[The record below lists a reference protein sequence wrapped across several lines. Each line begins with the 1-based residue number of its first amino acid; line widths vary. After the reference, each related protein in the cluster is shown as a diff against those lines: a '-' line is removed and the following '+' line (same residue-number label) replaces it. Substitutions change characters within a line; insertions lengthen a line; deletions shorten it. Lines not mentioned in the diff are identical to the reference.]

1 MNYGSETAN
10 AYDSAPVPAKQS
22 PAAAAMD
29 GLDHELNALHQAID
43 VLEKR
48 IEPMLA
54 PPGPEA
60 AGETRPKD
68 GAASPHVSQ
77 LFNFLAGFRAA
88 RQKVERL
95 TRRTEF

>member
-1 MNYGSETAN
+1 VGYGNPATT
-10 AYDSAPVPAKQS
+10 YDSAPVSVQQS

-29 GLDHELNALHQAID
+29 GLEHELNTLHQAID
-43 VLEKR
+43 VLEKHV
-48 IEPMLA
+48 EPMLA

-68 GAASPHVSQ
+68 GAASPHVCQ
-77 LFNFLAGFRAA
+77 LFNLLAGFRAA